1 MFGRNTMLRT
11 AALLCG
17 SLLASAAALAADV
30 KPAVIYDLGGK
41 FDKSFN
47 EGAFNGATR
56 FTKET
61 GVPFRDLEIQN
72 EAQREQVLR
81 KFAKDGFSPIMMT
94 GFAWETALKKVAP
107 EYPNTKFGIIDDVV
121 DLPNVQ
127 SIVFKEHEGSFVVG
141 VIAAETSKTGKVG
154 FVGGMDIPLISKFEC
169 GYAQGVKYAS
179 GGKDEVFANMTG
191 TTPAAWNDPVKGGE
205 LAKSQIDRGAD
216 VVYAAAGATGQG
228 VLKAAA
234 TAGKLGIGVE
244 LGPERPLPGQGADID
259 AQARRRRDLQ
269 VLPRRQERH
278 VEAGRPGARPQ
289 GGRGRL
295 RPRRVQQDP
304 HHARGEGQGRPGQ
317 GRHHRRQDPGPR
329 LHVRQQVPDVR
340 RSSRL
345 PCPRSPDSDP
355 RRAAG
360 GAASGCLKRRTREPD
375 SRAQGG
381 GALTARR
388 RA

>member
-1 MFGRNTMLRT
+1 MFRRNTMLRT
-11 AALLCG
+11 ALLCG
-17 SLLASAAALAADV
+17 SLVASAAALAADV

-47 EGAFNGATR
+47 EGVFNGATR

-61 GVPFRDLEIQN
+61 GVAFRDLEIQN

-81 KFAKDGFSPIMMT
+81 KFAKDGFSPIMT
-94 GFAWETALKKVAP
+94 VGFAWETALKKVAP
-107 EYPNTKFGIIDDVV
+107 EFPNSKFGIIDDVV

-179 GGKDEVFANMTG
+179 DGKGTVFANMTG

-216 VVYAAAGATGQG
+216 IVYAAAGSTGQG

-234 TAGKLGIGVE
+234 DAGKLSIGVDSDQDYLFPGHVLTSMLKHVDVATYQSFLDAKNGTWKAGVQA
-244 LGPERPLPGQGADID
+244 LGLKEGGVDYALDQYNEKLITPEVKAKADAAKADII
-259 AQARRRRDLQ
+259 AGKIQ
-269 VLPRRQERH
+269 VH
-278 VEAGRPGARPQ
+278 
-289 GGRGRL
+289 
-295 RPRRVQQDP
+295 DYMS
-304 HHARGEGQGRPGQ
+304 
-317 GRHHRRQDPGPR
+317 DNK
-329 LHVRQQVPDVR
+329 
-340 RSSRL
+340 
-345 PCPRSPDSDP
+345 CPM
-355 RRAAG
+355 
-360 GAASGCLKRRTREPD
+360 
-375 SRAQGG
+375 
-381 GALTARR
+381 
-388 RA
+388 